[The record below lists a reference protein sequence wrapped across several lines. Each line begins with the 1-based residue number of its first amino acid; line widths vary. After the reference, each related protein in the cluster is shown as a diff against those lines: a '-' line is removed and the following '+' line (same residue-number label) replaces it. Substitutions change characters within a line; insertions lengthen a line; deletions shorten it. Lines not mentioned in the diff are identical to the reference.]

1 MVAFEQRCEWVT
13 DFLNDL
19 KLKQAQLCD
28 IERNLKTDGAVT
40 TWQVLNHLQSKHPNA
55 HLTFVIGPDNL
66 LNFHKFHQSDAIL
79 KLCFLVTVSIR
90 LQSEKLSRGEDI
102 SHLTTQSLAAKL
114 SYRDFE

>member
-1 MVAFEQRCEWVT
+1 MISNSSKLNYVT
-13 DFLNDL
+13 L
-19 KLKQAQLCD
+19 K
-28 IERNLKTDGAVT
+28 ETTKTDGAVT

-79 KLCFLVTVSIR
+79 KRWDVLSCAETVSIR
-90 LQSEKLSRGEDI
+90 STQIREKLSRGEDI